1 MAPILQS
8 RYFPQSKF
16 LKISDAVKF
25 WTVLFSDTFFAQ
37 NYNRPEFV
45 ITNAPCKVW
54 ISVKVSGVVGI
65 PVSRAKARLE
75 LTSFCYKPFFG
86 VFQWK
91 CKIERKIDSRKMSD
105 GRVTPDEK
113 LH

>member
-1 MAPILQS
+1 MAPFLQS

-54 ISVKVSGVVGI
+54 ISVKVSGVIGI
-65 PVSRAKARLE
+65 PVSRGKSE
-75 LTSFCYKPFFG
+75 
-86 VFQWK
+86 
-91 CKIERKIDSRKMSD
+91 I
-105 GRVTPDEK
+105 RVDFVLLQAFLRCFSVEM
-113 LH
+113 